1 MLTIYSSEVEGMSV
15 KDSTINSQ
23 IVSQHVETSVTATSS
38 APRKIRKR
46 RTAPLDVVVERILAF
61 VPKDNTFRS
70 NVVVAKLVNADHRAV
85 KKAFRIID
93 MLNRFPYP
101 IEVSHGP
108 KGSLCLRIASK
119 AKIDAQDMAKQLLV
133 RAVQLLEETEKR

>member
-15 KDSTINSQ
+15 EDSTINSQ
-23 IVSQHVETSVTATSS
+23 IVSQHVETPATATS

-70 NVVVAKLVNADHRAV
+70 NVVVAKLVNADYRAV

-108 KGSLCLRIASK
+108 KGSLCVRIASK

>member
-1 MLTIYSSEVEGMSV
+1 MNVE
-15 KDSTINSQ
+15 DSTVNSQ
-23 IVSQHVETSVTATSS
+23 LVSQNVESPVTSTSV
-38 APRKIRKR
+38 PRKIKKRKEV
-46 RTAPLDVVVERILAF
+46 PIDIVVERILAF

-70 NVVVAKLVNADHRAV
+70 NVVVAKLVNADYRAV

-108 KGSLCLRIASK
+108 KGSLCVRIASK